1 MVKKYLI
8 FLLLLLIS
16 WFSCNAQRIA
26 NKQFSLIDY
35 NLEISKDFR
44 NEISDLDH
52 LINRIKTYNDPGND
66 KLTAILIH
74 TIYFSFKEMIE
85 KDLEIEIL
93 PINTFMNA
101 VEYDDYG
108 YPKTNIRKA
117 LRKGYSQ
124 YYFNF
129 NVKIESI
136 DIQQKKDQPEK
147 YEDIT
152 YKTTYPQV
160 TLNMTIYSKH
170 GIIPVYNLTGTATA
184 KNPLQVNK
192 YLLKGFDNT
201 EMDIVPPGEQQSDNL
216 YTVFYR
222 ATKNLIQDYLNK

>member
-1 MVKKYLI
+1 MMKKYLI
-8 FLLLLLIS
+8 FLLLLTGWVNS
-16 WFSCNAQRIA
+16 NAQKIA

-44 NEISDLDH
+44 NEISELDH
-52 LINRIKTYNDPGND
+52 FITGIKTYNDPGND
-66 KLTAILIH
+66 KLTAILVH
-74 TIYFSFKEMIE
+74 TIYFTFKEVIE
-85 KDLEIEIL
+85 RYLEIEIL

-101 VEYDDYG
+101 VKYDDYG

-124 YYFNF
+124 YYFNLKI
-129 NVKIESI
+129 KIESI
-136 DIQQKKDQPEK
+136 DNQQKEDHPKK
-147 YEDIT
+147 YEDIS

-160 TLNMTIYSKH
+160 TLNMTIYSKD
-170 GIIPVYNLTGTATA
+170 GIIPVYNLIGTAVAT
-184 KNPLQVNK
+184 KPLQVNE

-201 EMDIVPPGEQQSDNL
+201 EMDIAPPGEKQSDNL
-216 YTVFYR
+216 YTIFYR